1 MTARRAGALLAAAL
15 CLLSGAGCRK
25 AGTLAPSPGAS
36 AALASDAA
44 APRPI
49 DRLAPDELAAG
60 SALAFG
66 FPMPQ
71 RMTIRATFPDAVHAS
86 GSVTPQGLA
95 NYVRERVVV
104 AHVEVAAT
112 RTTFPKARIK
122 GGAAERVY
130 QFDIVSEGPETLL
143 VIRDVTP
150 PPVVQGL
157 SQAER
162 WRRAGMTPDGKP
174 LNEKQLQ

>member
-1 MTARRAGALLAAAL
+1 MTRARVVLFGIALATL
-15 CLLSGAGCRK
+15 CGSAGCRNRSTDAPAPNAK
-25 AGTLAPSPGAS
+25 ASLD
-36 AALASDAA
+36 SDAA
-44 APRPI
+44 SPRPI

-66 FPMPQ
+66 FAMPE
-71 RMTIRATFPDAVHAS
+71 RLTIRATFPDAVHAA
-86 GSVTPQGLA
+86 GSVTPQALA
-95 NYVRERVVV
+95 SYVKERVLV

-122 GGAAERVY
+122 GGAADRVY
-130 QFDIVSEGPETLL
+130 QFEIVSEGPETLL

-157 SQAER
+157 SEAER